1 MTYVIGLTGGIGS
14 GKSAV
19 SREFQDLG
27 IEVVDTD
34 AIAHQLTAPGGK
46 AIDLI
51 REAFGN
57 ELIGGDGALDRAK
70 MRAIA
75 FSDARAR
82 KRLETILHPLIRAE
96 ADRLVRESASAYV
109 VLVVPLLVEGGTEL
123 RTRYQCVL
131 VVDCPETLQ
140 IERVVRRSGLEQ
152 AEARLIIASQASRAT
167 RLAQA
172 DDVIDNSGAIEA
184 LAPQVARLHRKYLSA
199 ADAYRSS
206 GG

>member
-1 MTYVIGLTGGIGS
+1 MTYVVGLTGGIGS

-19 SREFQDLG
+19 ARLFQELG

-34 AIAHQLTAPGGK
+34 AIAHGLTGPGGK
-46 AIDLI
+46 GIDVI
-51 REAFGN
+51 RKTFGN
-57 ELIGGDGALDRAK
+57 EVIGHDGALDRAK

-75 FSDARAR
+75 FSDARER

-96 ADRLVRESASAYV
+96 ADRLVRKSASPYV
-109 VLVVPLLVEGGTEL
+109 VLVVPLLVEGGTE
-123 RTRYQCVL
+123 RTRYQRVL

-140 IERVVRRSGLEQ
+140 VERVVRRSGLEQ
-152 AEARLIIASQASRAT
+152 AEARRIIASQASRET

-184 LAPQVARLHRKYLSA
+184 LGPQLARLHRKYLSA
-199 ADAYRSS
+199 AETYRSS